1 MAVEASQMLAAMEH
15 AGMRMTR
22 PRQTI
27 VEQVAAWAREGADF
41 TADALWHA
49 AYALV
54 PHISRATAFRTVDV
68 LAELGFLDRVSFAD
82 GSEHYHVVEP
92 GTHHHHLTCE
102 RCHRVVAINL
112 CVAPDQLHRLRAL
125 LPPRGALRPL
135 PRLPGRASVGGT
147 SGATPH

>member
-1 MAVEASQMLAAMEH
+1 MAVEAAQMLAAMEH

-27 VEQVAAWAREGADF
+27 VEQVAAWAHEGADF

-49 AYALV
+49 AQALEPCV
-54 PHISRATAFRTVDV
+54 SRATAFRTVDV

-82 GSEHYHVVEP
+82 GSEHYHVAEP

-102 RCHRVVAINL
+102 QCHRVVAINV
-112 CVAPDQLHRLRAL
+112 CVAPEQLAHVASATGFALSSHRVELFGRCPACQAARA
-125 LPPRGALRPL
+125 
-135 PRLPGRASVGGT
+135 
-147 SGATPH
+147 

>member
-1 MAVEASQMLAAMEH
+1 MLAAMEH

-68 LAELGFLDRVSFAD
+68 LADLGFLDRVSFAD

-102 RCHRVVAINL
+102 RCHCVVEINL
-112 CVAPDQLHRLRAL
+112 CVAPDQLAHVASATGFALSSHRVELF
-125 LPPRGALRPL
+125 
-135 PRLPGRASVGGT
+135 GRCPACQGT
-147 SGATPH
+147 QV

>member
-1 MAVEASQMLAAMEH
+1 MAVEAAQMLAAMEH

-27 VEQVAAWAREGADF
+27 VEQVAAWASDGADF

-49 AYALV
+49 ALALE
-54 PHISRATAFRTVDV
+54 PHVSRATAFRTVDV
-68 LAELGFLDRVSFAD
+68 LADLGFLDRVSFAD

-112 CVAPDQLHRLRAL
+112 CVAPDQLAHVARATGFALSAHRVELFGRCPACQRA
-125 LPPRGALRPL
+125 PA
-135 PRLPGRASVGGT
+135 
-147 SGATPH
+147 